1 MLASHGKLRVSEP
14 LRAVRRDLLLPVETG
29 SEIRSLFLNVEKSKT
44 SFRGKAVVQHTRV
57 SDDLTIPVA
66 ERVLGLLHPAAPST
80 YRRRWDSILACLRLD
95 KSWKLTPGTL
105 RAGGAI
111 FAYHQGI
118 QVTEILRLMRLKSL
132 TTLESYLQ
140 STAALNVVLRLPE
153 TTRSTIHAFAQFL
166 PFLLRHS

>member
-1 MLASHGKLRVSEP
+1 M
-14 LRAVRRDLLLPVETG
+14 
-29 SEIRSLFLNVEKSKT
+29 
-44 SFRGKAVVQHTRV
+44 
-57 SDDLTIPVA
+57 
-66 ERVLGLLHPAAPST
+66 
-80 YRRRWDSILACLRLD
+80 ACLRLD

-118 QVTEILRLMRLKSL
+118 QVTEILWLMRFKSL

-153 TTRSTIHAFAQFL
+153 AIRLTILSFAQFL